1 MDIEQLRELLRNNV
15 ITVNFR
21 KKDGTIRQMLCTT
34 MSEYLPELL
43 SYTAMN
49 SSSFDNILTVWDV
62 EKNAWRSFRHDSIQS
77 IYVDE
82 LCG

>member
-1 MDIEQLRELLRNNV
+1 MDIEQVKELLRNNV

-34 MSEYLPELL
+34 MSEYLPEFNGT
-43 SYTAMN
+43 STT
-49 SSSFDNILTVWDV
+49 SSSFDNILTVWDL
-62 EKNAWRSFRHDSIQS
+62 EKNAWRSFKYDSIQS

>member
-1 MDIEQLRELLRNNV
+1 
-15 ITVNFR
+15 
-21 KKDGTIRQMLCTT
+21 MLCTT
-34 MSEYLPELL
+34 MSEYLPEFNGT
-43 SYTAMN
+43 STT
-49 SSSFDNILTVWDV
+49 SSSFDNILTVWDL